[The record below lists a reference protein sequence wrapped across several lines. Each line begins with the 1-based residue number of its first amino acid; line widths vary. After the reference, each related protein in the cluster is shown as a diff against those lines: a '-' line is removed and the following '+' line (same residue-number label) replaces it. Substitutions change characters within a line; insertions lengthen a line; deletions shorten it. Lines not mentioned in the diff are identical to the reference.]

1 MISVPVYHMRSGSPA
16 GTGSGR
22 VQPNDGSCHC
32 RFPLWRESWREC
44 NKKGTGR
51 TWFYLR
57 SGYQLEMA
65 PWWWVGA
72 HVHSPLI
79 ILRPHPTCSC
89 CARMCIVLVL
99 GELFPCSHA
108 SSLPLRSK
116 PCAEQSMANTKWTQQ
131 WFCRLLVSYCFIW
144 VFLFGCF
151 GFVLL
156 AFCLNIDYGFQF
168 CVFMFLCVTC
178 FYFIFK
184 ISIYFLFVF

>member
-1 MISVPVYHMRSGSPA
+1 MQSGSPA
-16 GTGSGR
+16 GTGSGM

-44 NKKGTGR
+44 SKKGTGR

-89 CARMCIVLVL
+89 CAHMCIVLVL

-116 PCAEQSMANTKWTQQ
+116 PCAEQLMANTKWTQQ

-144 VFLFGCF
+144 VFLFRWFWFCPTG
-151 GFVLL
+151 LL
-156 AFCLNIDYGFQF
+156 LEYWLWFPIL
-168 CVFMFLCVTC
+168 C
-178 FYFIFK
+178 FYVFV
-184 ISIYFLFVF
+184 YVCDLFLFHF